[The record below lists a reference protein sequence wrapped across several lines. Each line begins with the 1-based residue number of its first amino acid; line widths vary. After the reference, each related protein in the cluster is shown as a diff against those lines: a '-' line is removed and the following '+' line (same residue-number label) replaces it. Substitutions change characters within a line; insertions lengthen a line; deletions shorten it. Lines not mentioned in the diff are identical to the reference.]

1 MDTESDD
8 NLEDESKEFPRWLA
22 QTLAQNL
29 NRKYHFFLRENL
41 NRSHWITWGKAA
53 ENACKSL
60 LTYITQFKFKEIKRD
75 PYWRYRS
82 IYASNLINKVAIN
95 SSPKRRI
102 ELISDLVNNFARKQE
117 DYHPVNP
124 IEQRMIHLEA
134 NRINCYARDLKKDFE
149 ASLPKTWVQAARRN
163 YLKILRTDFTSPE
176 REFTDWDLCFRF
188 NRVRLYRFE
197 TDFWNLCFEKNRKR
211 MEMLKINSYL

>member
-1 MDTESDD
+1 MDIESND
-8 NLEDESKEFPRWLA
+8 NLESESKEFPRWLA

-29 NRKYHFFLRENL
+29 DRKYHFFLRENR
-41 NRSHWITWGKAA
+41 NEPTWITWGKAA
-53 ENACKSL
+53 EDACKSL
-60 LTYITQFKFKEIKRD
+60 LTYITQFKFKEIKLD
-75 PYWRYRS
+75 PHWKYRS

-102 ELISDLVNNFARKQE
+102 ELISDLINNFARKQE

-124 IEQRMIHLEA
+124 LEQRMIHLEA

-149 ASLPKTWVQAARRN
+149 ASLHKTWVQAARRN
-163 YLKILRTDFTSPE
+163 YLRMLRTDFTSPE

-188 NRVRLYRFE
+188 NRAR
-197 TDFWNLCFEKNRKR
+197 
-211 MEMLKINSYL
+211 INSLSVSSWTECIKKNFLRLERNLQNL